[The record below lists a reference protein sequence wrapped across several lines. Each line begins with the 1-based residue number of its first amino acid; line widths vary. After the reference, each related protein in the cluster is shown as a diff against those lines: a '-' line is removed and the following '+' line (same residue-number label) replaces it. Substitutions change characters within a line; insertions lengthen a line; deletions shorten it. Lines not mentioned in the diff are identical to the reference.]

1 MQMRSALLAAILFAG
16 GLATAA
22 VAQQQAPAQGA
33 QQAPGTMPG
42 MVRAEKVTAEAT
54 VEAVDPQARTVTLRG
69 PRGNMVTVQVGPEVK
84 NFDQIKAG
92 DTVRAQYLQATAIFV
107 RKPGE
112 APSGAPEASGAR
124 TVAVAP
130 PGEMP
135 GGMVANTVERT
146 ATVQDID
153 YNTRKVTLAGQQGR
167 TIELNVDPSVEGLDQ
182 VKKGDQVVV
191 RHTEAIA
198 LDVEK

>member
-112 APSGAPEASGAR
+112 APSGAPGASGAR